1 MFMQPF
7 LPKKGDLF
15 FQRKCTAAE
24 RGNKVAVG
32 GFFEILRGKPY
43 SAYKLVDAY
52 TEFFG
57 QRRQHFHVGHVV
69 AVLPA
74 GNGLV
79 GHAEL
84 FSELL
89 LRQAFLFPQGGYKF
103 SDFDLIHFYIPPKN
117 SIAQFWQ
124 KFFPINS
131 ECAARKRQNVFLL

>member
-7 LPKKGDLF
+7 LLEKGDLF

-24 RGNKVAVG
+24 RCNKVAVG
-32 GFFEILRGKPY
+32 GFFEILRGKPF

-57 QRRQHFHVGHVV
+57 QQRQHFHVGHVV

-84 FSELL
+84 FSELF
-89 LRQAFLFPQGGYKF
+89 LRQTLFFPQGGDEF
-103 SDFDLIHFYIPPKN
+103 SYLYLFHSAHLKE
-117 SIAQFWQ
+117 SIAE
-124 KFFPINS
+124 IS
-131 ECAARKRQNVFLL
+131 